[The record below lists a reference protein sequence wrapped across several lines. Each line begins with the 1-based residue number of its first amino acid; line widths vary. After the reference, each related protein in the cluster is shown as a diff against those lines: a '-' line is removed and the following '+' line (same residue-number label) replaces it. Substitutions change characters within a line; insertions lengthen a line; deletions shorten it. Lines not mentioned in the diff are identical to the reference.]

1 MSARRWVWLVCAT
14 LALLP
19 ACATQRATGGTASTT
34 SAPST
39 REMTLDEVISFARAV
54 RERDPQRTA
63 HLRRATE
70 WAFAIAD
77 RERAGLAPTD
87 PASIAWA
94 TDPEPS
100 DAPVESEFTVPERDA
115 RALRELDEATRARVL
130 RFDRAMTVALTIAH
144 RRALLADRD
153 AELPELLLEVG
164 SRTVQWGREGGA
176 ELTRFV
182 RQFPGHPR
190 LAEAYWYL
198 GLANM
203 RRARVEVARPLFERA
218 LELGGAGHR
227 AAVLMYLAKIA
238 LWQSRLDDAQ
248 AMALLSLRDATA
260 SEAEDGA
267 LRVLGTALAESATG
281 AERWIERVESSVQAS
296 RSPRA
301 LSIMLE
307 AMLYARIDDEA
318 RQRAVIALFER
329 VSARDRTAL
338 CAVHEESRED
348 LPVVIAVAERLRA
361 LRASARCEP

>member
-1 MSARRWVWLVCAT
+1 MSARGSVWFTCAM
-14 LALLP
+14 LALLA
-19 ACATQRATGGTASTT
+19 ACATQRATAGTASTT

-39 REMTLDEVISFARAV
+39 REMTLDEVISFARSI

-77 RERAGLAPTD
+77 RERAALAPVD

-94 TDPEPS
+94 PEPEPS
-100 DAPVESEFTVPERDA
+100 DAPVERESTVPERDA

-130 RFDRAMTVALTIAH
+130 RFDRAMTVALTIAY
-144 RRALLADRD
+144 RRMMLADRD
-153 AELPELLLEVG
+153 AELLLEVG
-164 SRTVQWGREGGA
+164 SRTAQWGREGGA

-190 LAEAYWYL
+190 VAEAYWYL

-203 RRARVEVARPLFERA
+203 RRARAEVARPMFERA
-218 LELGGAGHR
+218 LALGGAGHR

-238 LWQSRLDDAQ
+238 LWESRLDDAQ

-267 LRVLGTALAESATG
+267 LRVLGTALAESATS
-281 AERWIERVESSVQAS
+281 AERWIERVEASVQAS

-301 LSIMLE
+301 MAIVLE

-318 RQRAVIALFER
+318 RQGAVVALFER
-329 VSARDRTAL
+329 VYARDRTVL
-338 CAVHEESRED
+338 CAIHEESRED
-348 LPVVIAVAERLRA
+348 LPVVVAVAERLRA